1 MSLTPMVMAAA
12 ESQSSVIPWIVGGGI
27 FVGLLAGMLALLIFG
42 QGRPHS

>member
-1 MSLTPMVMAAA
+1 MSLTTIVLASS
-12 ESQSSVIPWIVGGGI
+12 ESSSPIPWIVGGSI